1 MDDLILSSLQ
11 TQELNHHGKELGA
24 VYGAGA
30 ISTEVAPKVTV
41 SEVNGLIVTKVYLD
55 LTGLKKVS
63 DVGDAIGL
71 DGTANA
77 SLFSWDSAVHGD
89 VLVESSLACIEL
101 PTAASNVLL
110 DFDVLSATATL
121 AYDGDVAGESDAK
134 TLFAAGG
141 NCAKGKTIQDLD
153 VESPAT
159 SGDKVYLCDGATST
173 GADTFTAGKLVLT
186 FKAYKSF

>member
-1 MDDLILSSLQ
+1 MAHQVIVLIILNNPHSIVSLKNPHLR
-11 TQELNHHGKELGA
+11 ERN
-24 VYGAGA
+24 
-30 ISTEVAPKVTV
+30 
-41 SEVNGLIVTKVYLD
+41 
-55 LTGLKKVS
+55 
-63 DVGDAIGL
+63 
-71 DGTANA
+71 
-77 SLFSWDSAVHGD
+77 
-89 VLVESSLACIEL
+89 

-121 AYDGDVAGESDAK
+121 AYDGDVAGESDVK